1 LTARRPG
8 VRTVAT
14 LVALVGAAFFAILG
28 SAQSQTATP
37 AVSARSTSAA
47 QATSKIA
54 FIREPLNSGY
64 GGVLWIMNPGGSGHR
79 KLAPAHPGM
88 RWSPDGQ
95 KIFFV
100 GSGRIADSH
109 IYVMNADGSGLQR
122 LLTSP
127 APGRCDGRARWNS
140 GPAWSPDGRAI
151 AFTRSSCGPSYS
163 EIYVMNAD
171 GSGQR
176 RLTPRGSDLRVG
188 LDDQDRRPS
197 WSPDGR
203 RIAFVSE
210 RDGQAEIYVMNPDGS
225 GQRNLTRTRGWQERW
240 HAWSP
245 AQK

>member
-109 IYVMNADGSGLQR
+109 IYVMNADGSGL
-122 LLTSP
+122 
-127 APGRCDGRARWNS
+127 
-140 GPAWSPDGRAI
+140 
-151 AFTRSSCGPSYS
+151 
-163 EIYVMNAD
+163 
-171 GSGQR
+171 R
-176 RLTPRGSDLRVG
+176 RLTGNRG
-188 LDDQDRRPS
+188 
-197 WSPDGR
+197 
-203 RIAFVSE
+203 A
-210 RDGQAEIYVMNPDGS
+210 
-225 GQRNLTRTRGWQERW
+225 
-240 HAWSP
+240 
-245 AQK
+245 